1 MRLLTTAPL
10 QHLSNDVLLRIQGYM
25 HANLLHINKDKSC
38 CMYFPPNIKYINFNN
53 AKPKNNKGK
62 GSTSDPAIQPAVK
75 HLPDGIQSSIAHDVT
90 HLLHSPPTAKSNLQ
104 PHVQLALKNL
114 KTKTQRLKILPT
126 DKGNS
131 IVILTH
137 KQYYDKV
144 QQHIDEGPY
153 TEFFKDPASKLPS
166 KLDRILK
173 RLLTDNKITKSF
185 YDSCRNLHPNYMA
198 HLKFTKLTVPFAP

>member
-1 MRLLTTAPL
+1 MPPDNNKNIYHTLFES
-10 QHLSNDVLLRIQGYM
+10 HLSYCISVWVE
-25 HANLLHINKDKSC
+25 
-38 CMYFPPNIKYINFNN
+38 PNFTPNRKYINFNN
-53 AKPKNNKGK
+53 AKPKKNKGK

-114 KTKTQRLKILPT
+114 KTKTRRLKILPA

-144 QQHIDEGPY
+144 QQHIDEGP
-153 TEFFKDPASKLPS
+153 
-166 KLDRILK
+166 
-173 RLLTDNKITKSF
+173 
-185 YDSCRNLHPNYMA
+185 
-198 HLKFTKLTVPFAP
+198 